1 MTVNRVAE
9 RISLLLAWLAG
20 IMAVAMMFHISLD
33 VFCKYFFNRPL
44 DGTIEIVS
52 LYYMVGIVFLPISY
66 ISLTDSHIVVELFTV
81 RLSDRNIA
89 KVKIF
94 SALFTVAYIA
104 IFAVSTALEAF
115 HRTIQ
120 QEIWETA
127 EANVA
132 AWPSR
137 WILPIS
143 GALMVIAV
151 LLRMYDGIAS
161 IRNGSTRK

>member
-66 ISLTDSHIVVELFTV
+66 ISLTDSHIVHGCVY
-81 RLSDRNIA
+81 SD
-89 KVKIF
+89 F
-94 SALFTVAYIA
+94 CSQHGTG
-104 IFAVSTALEAF
+104 S
-115 HRTIQ
+115 
-120 QEIWETA
+120 
-127 EANVA
+127 
-132 AWPSR
+132 
-137 WILPIS
+137 IS
-143 GALMVIAV
+143 S
-151 LLRMYDGIAS
+151 D
-161 IRNGSTRK
+161 NSTRDLGNG